1 MDHGAAG
8 VRSSAIVGW
17 DSEIT
22 VGGGGAWCFW
32 RGLDPGVIAGAT
44 GEGRENSRPRFGGAP
59 DLEPR
64 LLDSGIPR
72 RPFDVLFCT

>member
-1 MDHGAAG
+1 MVFG
-8 VRSSAIVGW
+8 
-17 DSEIT
+17 
-22 VGGGGAWCFW
+22 